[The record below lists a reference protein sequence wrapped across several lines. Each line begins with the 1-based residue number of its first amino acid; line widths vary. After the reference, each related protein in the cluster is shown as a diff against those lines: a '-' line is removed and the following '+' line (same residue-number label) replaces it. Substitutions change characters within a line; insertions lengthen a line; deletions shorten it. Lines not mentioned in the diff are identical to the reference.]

1 MKKTL
6 IASLLGAATLVS
18 GYAQAELSANVGLVS
33 NYLWRGME
41 QTQGDPAVS
50 AGLDYSNESGFYAG
64 TWASNASWADDVDIE
79 LDLYGGYA
87 GKAGS
92 WEYDVGYIL
101 FMYPGADDLDFG
113 EIYGNFT
120 LDALTLG
127 VAVLSNAEGADF
139 GDSLYLSADYSIPLS
154 NDFELGLHVGS
165 YTGDFVGDDDF
176 FDIGATVSKDFWS
189 VGISKLNEGDDE
201 VKVYAS
207 ASWEF
212 GL

>member
-1 MKKTL
+1 
-6 IASLLGAATLVS
+6 
-18 GYAQAELSANVGLVS
+18 
-33 NYLWRGME
+33 
-41 QTQGDPAVS
+41 
-50 AGLDYSNESGFYAG
+50 
-64 TWASNASWADDVDIE
+64 
-79 LDLYGGYA
+79 
-87 GKAGS
+87 
-92 WEYDVGYIL
+92 
-101 FMYPGADDLDFG
+101 MYPGADDLDFG
-113 EIYGNFT
+113 EIYGSFSK
-120 LDALTLG
+120 DALTLG

-165 YTGDFVGDDDF
+165 YTGDFVGDDDL

-189 VGISKLNEGDDE
+189 IGISKLNEGDDE